1 MARIRVNPSY
11 RGKRIKRPAT
21 SRRTRLPLVSRLM
34 RLRPNKA
41 SSTALMFIG
50 DAEQHIVGINSVGNY
65 NGSKKYFQLINKYK
79 VWLFFFWFHNTDIA
93 FNSQLYLGSIGQ
105 NAAALQPAK
114 LVLVLIEPP
123 IRFNISN
130 GTAGCSCRS
139 LFNSYPE
146 LGGTTQ
152 IWFSWLF
159 PVLCKLI
166 PRHSAPVRHRLFTKS
181 ARRNGCV
188 WNRL

>member
-65 NGSKKYFQLINKYK
+65 NGSKKYFQLINEYK
-79 VWLFFFWFHNTDIA
+79 VFHNTDIA
-93 FNSQLYLGSIGQ
+93 INSHLYLGSIGQ
-105 NAAALQPAK
+105 NVAALQPAK

-130 GTAGCSCRS
+130 ATAGCSCRS

-146 LGGTTQ
+146 LGGTIQ
-152 IWFSWLF
+152 L
-159 PVLCKLI
+159 
-166 PRHSAPVRHRLFTKS
+166 
-181 ARRNGCV
+181 
-188 WNRL
+188 